1 MSDSLTHASME
12 TRNDATKPRTISAAG
27 RLLERA
33 AAGLLLLVLAALGW
47 MIVASYNPEWGRL
60 ASLELEVVLVV
71 GLLLAA
77 LVLVSVVALLHT
89 RR

>member
-1 MSDSLTHASME
+1 MS
-12 TRNDATKPRTISAAG
+12 ATP

-33 AAGLLLLVLAALGW
+33 TAGLLLLVLAALGW
-47 MIVASYNPEWGRL
+47 MIVASYNPDWGRL

-77 LVLVSVVALLHT
+77 LVLVSVVALMHT
-89 RR
+89 R

>member
-1 MSDSLTHASME
+1 METDKETSDSPALS
-12 TRNDATKPRTISAAG
+12 PVG

-47 MIVASYNPEWGRL
+47 MIVASYIPEWGRL
-60 ASLELEVVLVV
+60 GSLDLEVVLVV
-71 GLLLAA
+71 GLLLAT
-77 LVLVSVVALLHT
+77 LILVSVVALLHT